1 MELKL
6 YLPFY
11 IYKEIERGLQRDIPL
26 KKMIEDLIYE
36 QYDYLFTNEK
46 LLDENDDIDCYY
58 DRSLKRI
65 VINLKQEIHITGSI
79 VIQVVHFQTC

>member
-46 LLDENDDIDCYY
+46 LLDQNDDIDCYY

-65 VINLKQEIHITGSI
+65 VINLKQEIKDESK
-79 VIQVVHFQTC
+79 QKN